1 MTSLSGQAFLPLKFI
16 EMLSWTIFSK
26 DCHKRK
32 SVRYEMCNK
41 RENEKLSASFL
52 IYIDVFPFIE
62 RKCISQELS
71 ELFPSSLSC
80 HSELKVFK

>member
-41 RENEKLSASFL
+41 RENEKLSA
-52 IYIDVFPFIE
+52 
-62 RKCISQELS
+62 
-71 ELFPSSLSC
+71 
-80 HSELKVFK
+80 